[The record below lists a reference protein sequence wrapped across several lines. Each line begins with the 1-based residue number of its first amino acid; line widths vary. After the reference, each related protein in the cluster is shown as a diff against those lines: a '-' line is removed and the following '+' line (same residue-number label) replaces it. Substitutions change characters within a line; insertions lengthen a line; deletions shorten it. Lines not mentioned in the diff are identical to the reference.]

1 MKKAL
6 MFTLALAVI
15 PVVVDAQATLSASCA
30 DINIASPLEDVR
42 SCAKQGDAHAQ
53 TVLGAMY
60 ANGEGVPQD
69 YAEAVRWYR
78 LAAEQGNAVAQ
89 FNLGVQYAN
98 GEGVPEDDV
107 EAVRWYRLSA
117 EQVYFYDDDHPL
129 RHDYFPAAFSG
140 VPNEFLMDRFD
151 WLHERLGIPREQSRA
166 IAAIYPVEGASSS
179 KDGSTNPD

>member
-60 ANGEGVPQD
+60 ANGEGVP
-69 YAEAVRWYR
+69 
-78 LAAEQGNAVAQ
+78 
-89 FNLGVQYAN
+89 
-98 GEGVPEDDV
+98 EDDV

-151 WLHERLGIPREQSRA
+151 WLHERLGIPCEQPRA
-166 IAAIYPVEGASSS
+166 IAAMYPVEGASFS

>member
-1 MKKAL
+1 L
-6 MFTLALAVI
+6 FDREFL
-15 PVVVDAQATLSASCA
+15 
-30 DINIASPLEDVR
+30 
-42 SCAKQGDAHAQ
+42 
-53 TVLGAMY
+53 
-60 ANGEGVPQD
+60 EGV
-69 YAEAVRWYR
+69 A
-78 LAAEQGNAVAQ
+78 
-89 FNLGVQYAN
+89 
-98 GEGVPEDDV
+98 
-107 EAVRWYRLSA
+107 A